1 MTVLNAADAIV
12 VAMAAAAAARFRPN
26 AFFEQRPEEDA
37 YLALQRYLAERYPSV
52 PADILDI
59 GPASAERKAA
69 LRTALQQSGA
79 VDDPLVRQGA
89 AHVARLVAA
98 EDPDAVTAVFAR
110 PDDLHQATLITH

>member
-98 EDPDAVTAVFAR
+98 QDPKAVTAVFAR
-110 PDDLHQATLITH
+110 PEDLHQATLITH

>member
-59 GPASAERKAA
+59 GPASAERKVA

-79 VDDPLVRQGA
+79 VDDPLVWQGA